1 MSPPCHLT
9 STGFLRRIKK
19 FSALIIIKRINLW
32 HKIFSISS
40 AWREKREVRPPHRL
54 SCQAPAQPPPH
65 LLHCDADAHRVNG
78 ALDEDLLLLV
88 PADDHWLQQQL
99 FAAPADRGRAGMT
112 QREAFAGGKQGKGAA
127 GIMGMWGL
135 CYRMLPPP
143 EDVPPQGRHSLGP
156 KLDPLPPPR
165 SWSPAP
171 CRHQSRA

>member
-1 MSPPCHLT
+1 MPGAEPGVVLSPPCHLT

-54 SCQAPAQPPPH
+54 SCQAPAQTPPH
-65 LLHCDADAHRVNG
+65 LLHRDADAHRVNG

-99 FAAPADRGRAGMT
+99 FAAPEDRGRAGVT
-112 QREAFAGGKQGKGAA
+112 RKHLPVGNRE
-127 GIMGMWGL
+127 
-135 CYRMLPPP
+135 R
-143 EDVPPQGRHSLGP
+143 EPQGSWGCGDFATGCCRLP
-156 KLDPLPPPR
+156 KMFLL
-165 SWSPAP
+165 
-171 CRHQSRA
+171 RADTPSVPS